1 MSEGF
6 IFSDD
11 ALEEEEARFPV
22 RMDRRLKGL
31 IVALSLVLTGELVW
45 LLGITPCMPL
55 SVVDVQGIPELD
67 RALVLAQANIGL
79 HSSYMTVDTEAA
91 ELSLEALYQVESAR
105 VVKQFPD
112 TVKIHL
118 EPRKAVA
125 QSLAAINGRLEPVYF
140 DKYGVVFQI
149 GGGGQIYGI
158 DTSTLPI
165 ISGLVFENAALGMRL
180 PSAFNGFLSD
190 IGRINST
197 DPQLLAAI
205 SEIQVN
211 RKPYDSFELV
221 LYPVHYP
228 IKIRV
233 GNELSQDMLRYMLLL
248 IDVFIEQGVAVGE
261 VDFRTGT
268 ASYIL

>member
-11 ALEEEEARFPV
+11 ALEEGEQVPV

-31 IVALSLVLTGELVW
+31 IIALSLILAGELVW
-45 LLGITPCMPL
+45 LLGITPSMPL
-55 SVVDVQGIPELD
+55 SVVDVIGIPELD
-67 RALVLAQANIGL
+67 RALVLAQAGIGL
-79 HSSYMTVDTEAA
+79 HSSYMTVDVEAA
-91 ELSLEALYQVESAR
+91 ELSLGALYPVESAR

-118 EPRKAVA
+118 EPRKAAA
-125 QSLAAINGRLEPVYF
+125 QALAEINGRLEPVYF

-149 GGGGQIYGI
+149 GGSGQIYGI
-158 DTSTLPI
+158 DTNTLPI
-165 ISGLVFENAALGMRL
+165 VSGLVFENAALGMRL
-180 PSAFNGFLSD
+180 PAIFNGFLSD
-190 IGRINST
+190 IARINSSS
-197 DPQLLAAI
+197 PELLAAI

-211 RKPYDSFELV
+211 RRQYDGFELI

-228 IKIRV
+228 VKIRV

-248 IDVFIEQGVAVGE
+248 IDVFIEQGVTVE
-261 VDFRTGT
+261 EIDFRTGT